1 MKYGVSQL
9 GDVKGAQA
17 ALNDQYNRQVNQARF
32 KGLSNL
38 ISGQQI
44 KKSMQSSAAQSK
56 LQSMNEKLDPSVRSA
71 YEREALAY
79 ELLGA
84 QLPYLD
90 PEKQADAYYRIMA
103 TIEDPR
109 KLANELRKTQM
120 QNDAELAKARIY
132 ASAQGG
138 GSKQDEMLE
147 QEYQYLFNNP
157 IQSNTAYSTSGG
169 TKPKTPLYQQ
179 VGQVLGQIPGAVGGL
194 LAPRRID
201 TSSPYQEQLMP
212 SSGAGVMRPRPVP
225 PGLFQTPDLIGGFSY

>member
-1 MKYGVSQL
+1 MKYNTSQL
-9 GDVKGAQA
+9 GDVRAAQA
-17 ALNDQYNRQVNQARF
+17 AVNDQYQRQIDYARY
-32 KGLSNL
+32 
-38 ISGQQI
+38 
-44 KKSMQSSAAQSK
+44 KSIANMMQGEQTRKRMDSMAAQSK
-56 LQSMNEKLDPSVRSA
+56 IQAMNEKLDPAVRSA
-71 YEREALAY
+71 YEKEALAY

-138 GSKQDEMLE
+138 GSSKQDEK
-147 QEYQYLFNNP
+147 YLNQAESKANANANKDNK
-157 IQSNTAYSTSGG
+157 NTD
-169 TKPKTPLYQQ
+169 KKTPWYQQ
-179 VGQVLGQIPGAVGGL
+179 AGQVLGQIPGAVGGL
-194 LAPRRID
+194 LAPRRIG

-212 SSGAGVMRPRPVP
+212 SMGTGVMRPQ

>member
-1 MKYGVSQL
+1 MKYNTSQL
-9 GDVKGAQA
+9 GDVRAAQA
-17 ALNDQYNRQVNQARF
+17 AVNDQYQRQIDQARY
-32 KGLSNL
+32 
-38 ISGQQI
+38 
-44 KKSMQSSAAQSK
+44 KSIANMMQGEQTRKRMDSMAAQSK
-56 LQSMNEKLDPSVRSA
+56 IQSMNEKLDPAVRSA

-132 ASAQGG
+132 ANAQGG
-138 GSKQDEMLE
+138 GSGNKQLQALGDLADSIVM
-147 QEYQYLFNNP
+147 
-157 IQSNTAYSTSGG
+157 SNDPTAASQA
-169 TKPKTPLYQQ
+169 KPSIIDQLS
-179 VGQVLGQIPGAVGGL
+179 GAVSGTPAFVGNL
-194 LAPRRID
+194 LSPRRVS
-201 TSSPYQEQLMP
+201 TPSPYQEQPMLPM
-212 SSGAGVMRPRPVP
+212 GQGITRPQ

>member
-9 GDVKGAQA
+9 GDVKGAQS

-56 LQSMNEKLDPSVRSA
+56 IQSMNEKLDPSVRSA

-109 KLANELRKTQM
+109 KLANELRRTQM
-120 QNDAELAKARIY
+120 QNEAEILKARIY
-132 ASAQGG
+132 AGAQGG
-138 GSKQDEMLE
+138 GSDKRTEIA
-147 QEYQYLFNNP
+147 NN
-157 IQSNTAYSTSGG
+157 IRDRIKRKKEKEAV
-169 TKPKTPLYQQ
+169 KTPWYEQA
-179 VGQVLGQIPGAVGGL
+179 GQAIGQIPSAVGGL

-212 SSGAGVMRPRPVP
+212 SSGAGVMRPQ

>member
-56 LQSMNEKLDPSVRSA
+56 IQAMNEKLDPSVRSA

-132 ASAQGG
+132 AGAQGG
-138 GSKQDEMLE
+138 GSNRQVAMSTEEFQSLMA
-147 QEYQYLFNNP
+147 QNP
-157 IQSNTAYSTSGG
+157 IQTDTTYTA
-169 TKPKTPLYQQ
+169 PKTPLYQKI
-179 VGQVLGQIPGAVGGL
+179 GQAIGQAPGMVSQL
-194 LAPRRID
+194 LAPRRIG

>member
-56 LQSMNEKLDPSVRSA
+56 IQAMNEKLDPSVRSA

-132 ASAQGG
+132 AGAQGG
-138 GSKQDEMLE
+138 GSNRQVAMSTEEFQSLMGR
-147 QEYQYLFNNP
+147 NP
-157 IQSNTAYSTSGG
+157 IRTDTTYTA
-169 TKPKTPLYQQ
+169 PKTPLYQKI
-179 VGQVLGQIPGAVGGL
+179 GQAIGQTPGMVSQL
-194 LAPRRID
+194 LAPRRIG

-212 SSGAGVMRPRPVP
+212 SSGAGVMRPQPVP

>member
-1 MKYGVSQL
+1 MKYNVSQL
-9 GDVKGAQA
+9 GDVKGAQS

-132 ASAQGG
+132 ANAQGG
-138 GSKQDEMLE
+138 GSSKQDEN
-147 QEYQYLFNNP
+147 YLNQAESKANTNENNK
-157 IQSNTAYSTSGG
+157 NVD
-169 TKPKTPLYQQ
+169 KKTPWYQQ
-179 VGQVLGQIPGAVGGL
+179 AGQALGQIPGAVGGL
-194 LAPRRID
+194 LAPRRIG

-212 SSGAGVMRPRPVP
+212 SMGTGVMRPQ

>member
-1 MKYGVSQL
+1 MKYNTSQL
-9 GDVKGAQA
+9 GDVRAAQA
-17 ALNDQYNRQVNQARF
+17 AVNDQYQRQIDQARY
-32 KGLSNL
+32 
-38 ISGQQI
+38 
-44 KKSMQSSAAQSK
+44 KSIANMMQGEQTRKRMDSMAAQSK
-56 LQSMNEKLDPSVRSA
+56 IQSMNEKLDPAVRSA

-132 ASAQGG
+132 ANAQGG
-138 GSKQDEMLE
+138 GSSKQDEN
-147 QEYQYLFNNP
+147 YLNQAESKANTNENNK
-157 IQSNTAYSTSGG
+157 NVD
-169 TKPKTPLYQQ
+169 KKTPWYQQ
-179 VGQVLGQIPGAVGGL
+179 AGQALGQIPGAVGGL
-194 LAPRRID
+194 LAPRRIG

-212 SSGAGVMRPRPVP
+212 SSGAGVMRSQPVP

>member
-1 MKYGVSQL
+1 MKYNTSQL
-9 GDVKGAQA
+9 GDVRAAQA
-17 ALNDQYNRQVNQARF
+17 AVNDQYQRQIDYARY
-32 KGLSNL
+32 
-38 ISGQQI
+38 
-44 KKSMQSSAAQSK
+44 KSIANMMQGEQTRKRMDSMAAQSK
-56 LQSMNEKLDPSVRSA
+56 LQSMNEKLDPAVRSA
-71 YEREALAY
+71 YEKEALAY

-138 GSKQDEMLE
+138 GSDKRTEIA
-147 QEYQYLFNNP
+147 NN
-157 IQSNTAYSTSGG
+157 IRDRIKRKKEKEAV
-169 TKPKTPLYQQ
+169 KTPWYEQA
-179 VGQVLGQIPGAVGGL
+179 GQAIGQIPGAVGGL

>member
-56 LQSMNEKLDPSVRSA
+56 IQAMNEKLDPSVRSA

-132 ASAQGG
+132 AGAQGG
-138 GSKQDEMLE
+138 GSGNKQLQALGDLADTIVM
-147 QEYQYLFNNP
+147 
-157 IQSNTAYSTSGG
+157 SNDPTAASQA
-169 TKPKTPLYQQ
+169 KPSIIDQLS
-179 VGQVLGQIPGAVGGL
+179 GAVSGTPAFVGNL
-194 LAPRRID
+194 LSPRRVS
-201 TSSPYQEQLMP
+201 TPSPYQEQPMLPM
-212 SSGAGVMRPRPVP
+212 GQGIMRAN

>member
-56 LQSMNEKLDPSVRSA
+56 IQAMNEKLDPSVRSA

-132 ASAQGG
+132 ANAQGG
-138 GSKQDEMLE
+138 GSSKQDEK
-147 QEYQYLFNNP
+147 YLNQAESKANANANKDNK
-157 IQSNTAYSTSGG
+157 NTD
-169 TKPKTPLYQQ
+169 KKTPWYQQ
-179 VGQVLGQIPGAVGGL
+179 AGQVLGQIPGAVGGL

-212 SSGAGVMRPRPVP
+212 SMGTGVMRPQ

>member
-1 MKYGVSQL
+1 MKYNTSQL
-9 GDVKGAQA
+9 GDVKAAQA
-17 ALNDQYNRQVNQARF
+17 AVNDQYQRQIDYARY
-32 KGLSNL
+32 
-38 ISGQQI
+38 
-44 KKSMQSSAAQSK
+44 KSIANMMQGEQTRKRMDSMAAQSK
-56 LQSMNEKLDPSVRSA
+56 IQAMNEKLDPAIRSA

-132 ASAQGG
+132 ANAQGG
-138 GSKQDEMLE
+138 GSSRQIAMSTEEFRSLIGRD
-147 QEYQYLFNNP
+147 P
-157 IQSNTAYSTSGG
+157 IQADTTYT
-169 TKPKTPLYQQ
+169 TPKTPLYQKI
-179 VGQVLGQIPGAVGGL
+179 GQAIGQTPGMVSQL

-212 SSGAGVMRPRPVP
+212 SSGAGVMRPQPQ